1 MNITRILAPNPG
13 MFTGT
18 GTNTW
23 VIESEGKAAV
33 VDPGPNLEQHREAV
47 GRAVEGLD
55 PVALLITHCHLD
67 HVGLANWLSETWGAP
82 ALGGCPAPGFKP
94 DRVISD
100 GDVIE
105 VGAVSIEVI
114 ATPGHTAHHFCYRA
128 GDALFTGDH
137 IMGGTS
143 VIVEHMAEYL
153 ESLEKIRGIGVK
165 MMYPGHGEP
174 MEDPDEVIGW
184 YTEHRLEREAQVV
197 SAIGRGART
206 VGAIVEACYLD
217 VDPAMHLM
225 AARSVGA
232 HLRKLA
238 HEGRV
243 ELPMGSEDWSS
254 PVIPVAESGE
264 E

>member
-1 MNITRILAPNPG
+1 MNITRVMASNPG

-23 VIESEGKAAV
+23 VIESEGKGAV
-33 VDPGPNLEQHREAV
+33 VDPGPSLDSHRDAV
-47 GRAVEGLD
+47 WKAVEGLE
-55 PVALLITHCHLD
+55 PVALFITHCHLD
-67 HVGLANWLSETWGAP
+67 HVGLANWLSEAWGAP

-94 DRVISD
+94 DRVLAD
-100 GDVIE
+100 GDVVQ
-105 VGAVSIEVI
+105 VGAMAVEVI

-128 GDALFTGDH
+128 GEALFTGDH
-137 IMGGTS
+137 VMGGTS
-143 VIVEHMAEYL
+143 VIVEHMAEYF
-153 ESLEKIRGIGVK
+153 ESLEKIRGIGVT
-165 MMYPGHGEP
+165 MLYPGHGEP

-184 YTEHRLEREAQVV
+184 YTEHRLGRERQIVA
-197 SAIGRGART
+197 AIERGART

-238 HEGRV
+238 VEGFV

-254 PVIPVAESGE
+254 PVLVVDHAEE
-264 E
+264 D